1 MLICLNSETLLL
13 GMHSFVI
20 VTHVRIRHWK
30 EDSHCYTVQ
39 AAKVETV
46 KGSWLNWV
54 WYGPK
59 CNTMQLIKI
68 GGSSSYSY
76 MKHPPKYTVR

>member
-39 AAKVETV
+39 AAKVETQGQLV
-46 KGSWLNWV
+46 KLGLV
-54 WYGPK
+54 WPQ
-59 CNTMQLIKI
+59 MQYNAADKDWRQLFLFLHETPSKI
-68 GGSSSYSY
+68 
-76 MKHPPKYTVR
+76 HC